1 MAYKGRY
8 IPKNPS
14 KYAADPT
21 KIIYRSM
28 WEKKFMIFCDT
39 NESVLRWG
47 SETIVVPY
55 RSPVDGKIHKYFVDF
70 IVETVNKN
78 GHKEVQL
85 IEIKPKKQ
93 TNEPKKKTRITR
105 RYLYEVQTYAVN
117 QAKWKSASEFAENRG
132 WKFKILTEEV
142 LFADG
147 NS

>member
-55 RSPVDGKIHKYFVDF
+55 RSPVDGKIHRYFVDF
-70 IVETVNKN
+70 IVETVSKE
-78 GHKEVQL
+78 GHKEIQL

-93 TNEPKKKTRITR
+93 TMEPKKKTRITR
-105 RYLYEVQTYAVN
+105 RYLYEAQTYAVN

-142 LFADG
+142 LFPNG
-147 NS
+147 EN